1 MILLPLYRILIF
13 IHRCA
18 WLFLSFLF
26 ATELRIAAICAMSL
40 IVVSG
45 NTVEANQRVSVIALV
60 NGEPITSLDL
70 ENRMKFLRL
79 LSNLEMDET
88 DFRNDTLQKLVVE
101 KIKLQ
106 AAKEQLSQY
115 IGEAS
120 RTARQLIDRNFTRD
134 GKAGSQILS
143 EIGISTATVTE
154 QYVADI
160 LWRNALR
167 IRFPRQFENLENLAQ
182 LELERLKK
190 AQNEPQIKLREILL
204 QPNPKRPLD
213 KTTELADKIVAALKK
228 NSDFTSIASQ
238 YSEAA
243 TAARGGRVN
252 WMLVSQLPAPFRQP
266 LKEAETN
273 AIIGPLEF
281 EGRIYI
287 LKKDGFRK
295 YGLSDPKAAS
305 LTLVRAILPLLADA
319 SREERIAAT
328 KQIAAQTANLQTC
341 DEMAD
346 LNRNLASGALPYLK
360 DLQIGSLSPQLQKIV
375 TPLQVNEKTRPL
387 PFAEGMTVFMVCDR
401 NQPKIELPN
410 IETLKQ
416 AEFEKLLTNIS
427 GRYLLRL
434 QRKAVIDYRS

>member
-1 MILLPLYRILIF
+1 MRLLPLSRILTPLS
-13 IHRCA
+13 RYT
-18 WLFLSFLF
+18 LRFLSPFYK
-26 ATELRIAAICAMSL
+26 TDLRALAICALSL
-40 IVVSG
+40 IVISA
-45 NTVEANQRVSVIALV
+45 NTLEANQRVSVVALV

-79 LSNLEMDET
+79 LSNLEMDEA
-88 DFRNDTLQKLVVE
+88 DFKADTLQKLVVE

-120 RTARQLIDRNFTRD
+120 STARQLIDRNFNRD

-143 EIGISTATVTE
+143 EIGISTTTVTE

-160 LWRNALR
+160 LWGNALR
-167 IRFPRQFENLENLAQ
+167 VRFPRQFENLENLAQ

-190 AQNEPQIKLREILL
+190 AQNDPQIKLREILL

-213 KTTELADKIVAALKK
+213 KTAELADKIVGALKK

-243 TAARGGRVN
+243 TAAKGGRVN
-252 WMLVSQLPAPFRQP
+252 WMLVSQLPAPLRQP
-266 LKEAETN
+266 LIEAEIN

-281 EGRIYI
+281 ERRIYI
-287 LKKDGFRK
+287 LRKDGFRE

-319 SREERIAAT
+319 SREERMAAT
-328 KQIAAQTANLQTC
+328 KQIAAQTADIQTC
-341 DEMAD
+341 DEMAN
-346 LNRNLASGALPYLK
+346 LNKNLASGALPYLK

-375 TPLQVNEKTRPL
+375 IPLQIGEKTNPL
-387 PFAEGMTVFMVCDR
+387 PFAEGMTVFMVCER
-401 NQPKIELPN
+401 SQPKIELPD

-416 AEFEKLLTNIS
+416 AVFEKLMTNIS

-434 QRKAVIDYRS
+434 QRKAVIDYRG